1 MIKLCWAAMAALC
14 CFVSPAWASADDQ
27 VEARA
32 DEERILGGADDRAQP
47 SPSLPFTRRLSVTGA
62 IDGPL
67 DRSAARAGLPAT
79 AVLEM
84 VRAFSAVL
92 DLDEDLIN
100 GDSFAVSYRQ
110 EYTVEG
116 HPIGVAQVM
125 WAELRTAARGTLS
138 VHRFR
143 AGRARQERLWLAN
156 GEAAVPASVR
166 WPLDEI
172 NVSSG
177 FGLRSD
183 PLPGPIAKP
192 VAAAKPVVVAKP
204 VVATRP
210 LAGAKP
216 VAASAKNKTATVTA
230 TATGGPVR
238 PGPVVRHALLV
249 HQGVDFAAESGTPI
263 HAAAAGTVTG
273 ARPNGGY
280 GNWIEISHDGGLQ
293 TVYGHLAAFAPDL
306 VEGAWVER
314 GQLIGFVGTTGR
326 STGPHLHFELHHNG
340 VPTNPVVHPAVRRPQ
355 MRGGDLA
362 RFRRLVARDLVEAH
376 RDFDVSCTGF

>member
-1 MIKLCWAAMAALC
+1 MIKLCWAAVAALC
-14 CFVSPAWASADDQ
+14 CFVSPARASADDQ
-27 VEARA
+27 ARA
-32 DEERILGGADDRAQP
+32 EEERLLGGADEQRRPKDD
-47 SPSLPFTRRLSVTGA
+47 LPFTRTLRVNGA
-62 IDGPL
+62 IDGTL
-67 DRSAARAGLPAT
+67 DQSAARAGLPAT
-79 AVLEM
+79 AVLET
-84 VRAFSAVL
+84 VRAFAAVL

-100 GDSFAVSYRQ
+100 GDTFTVSYRQ
-110 EYTVEG
+110 EYTLEG

-183 PLPGPIAKP
+183 PIAKP
-192 VAAAKPVVVAKP
+192 IAQPIP
-204 VVATRP
+204 
-210 LAGAKP
+210 KP
-216 VAASAKNKTATVTA
+216 VAVSAKARNMAKNKTAA
-230 TATGGPVR
+230 GGPVR
-238 PGPVVRHALLV
+238 PGPVVRRALLM

-280 GNWIEISHDGGLQ
+280 GNWIEINHDDGLT
-293 TVYGHLAAFAPDL
+293 TVYGHLSAFAPDL
-306 VEGAWVER
+306 IEGAWVER

-340 VPTNPVVHPAVRRPQ
+340 VPTNPVVHPAVRRLQ

-362 RFRRLVARDLVEAH
+362 RFRRLVARDLDEA
-376 RDFDVSCTGF
+376 RRGCGVDCPED